1 MEPEP
6 EERATR
12 VLTIADMIRLG
23 YGDSPTT
30 IWRRVKQGIIPAPY
44 DFGNGMVGFY
54 EREIVAAERDRKQR
68 LYSSRKSGITA
79 A

>member
-1 MEPEP
+1 MPEP
-6 EERATR
+6 EERASR
-12 VLTIADMIRLG
+12 ILTIADMIRLG

-54 EREIVAAERDRKQR
+54 EREIIAAERNRR
-68 LYSSRKSGITA
+68 RRIYSSQKPEPTA